1 MLEKLKSLEAQ
12 ARVLDPD
19 AGARETFRDAAV
31 AHGEQFLEKM
41 DGLPAYLLTADKG
54 AALLDS
60 PIGEAGI
67 SMEEALDLLA
77 YNVDRPGLNPASG
90 GHLGYIP
97 GGGLYLS
104 ALGDMLA
111 DITNRYSGVFFANPG
126 AVRMENMLVRWMA

>member
-77 YNVDRPGLNPASG
+77 YNVDRHRVPDS
-90 GHLGYIP
+90 
-97 GGGLYLS
+97 
-104 ALGDMLA
+104 
-111 DITNRYSGVFFANPG
+111 V
-126 AVRMENMLVRWMA
+126 